1 MRGTIFTEAD
11 EYEWR
16 IDDGIL
22 WYVTNGQPVEH
33 VVGLVWGVTKEA
45 AEGLVIA
52 HTGIKSK
59 SCKAKMKVGDDIE
72 VRW

>member
-1 MRGTIFTEAD
+1 MRGEIFTDTD

-22 WYVTNGQPVEH
+22 WYVTNGKPVEH
-33 VVGLVWGVTKEA
+33 VVGMVGEVTKEA

-52 HTGIKSK
+52 HTGIKD
-59 SCKAKMKVGDDIE
+59 KMDK
-72 VRW
+72 

>member
-1 MRGTIFTEAD
+1 MRGTILTDTD

-33 VVGLVWGVTKEA
+33 VVGMVGEVTQEA

-72 VRW
+72 VRG

>member
-1 MRGTIFTEAD
+1 MRGTIFTETD

-22 WYVTNGQPVEH
+22 WYVTNGQPVEY
-33 VVGLVWGVTKEA
+33 VVGMVGEVTKEA